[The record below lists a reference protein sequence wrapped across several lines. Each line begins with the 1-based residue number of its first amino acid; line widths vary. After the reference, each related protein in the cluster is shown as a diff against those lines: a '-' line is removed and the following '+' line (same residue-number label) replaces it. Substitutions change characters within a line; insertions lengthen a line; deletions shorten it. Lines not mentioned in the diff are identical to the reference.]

1 MSRFA
6 LAACAAAI
14 FAVAPARAGTLT
26 VYTYDSFVAEW
37 GPGPAIAEAWR
48 QRCGCELEWVAVGD
62 AALLLAR
69 LRLEGDDS
77 PADVV
82 LGLDTNLMAEAR
94 AEGLVQD
101 HGLELPDLS
110 LPIPWDDPAF
120 VPFDWGYF
128 AIVYDSATLARPPA
142 TLAALTSGEE
152 KPQLIVQDPRSSTP
166 GLGLMLWL
174 KAVYGDDA
182 AAAWQRLS
190 ARVLTVTKGWSEA
203 YGLFLAGEAPMV
215 LSYTTSPAYHRMVE
229 DEDRYRA
236 LIFPEGHYMQ
246 VEVAAMAAH
255 SARPH
260 LARDFLAFVLTP
272 AFQDVIPTGNW
283 MYPALAPEE
292 GLPQAFQELPRPSEA
307 LLLDADRVAQH
318 RRAWTQEW
326 LEAMAGP

>member
-1 MSRFA
+1 MLRFA

-14 FAVAPARAGTLT
+14 FAVAPARAETLT

-69 LRLEGDDS
+69 LRLEGDNS

-101 HGLELPDLS
+101 HGLELPELS

-128 AIVYDSATLARPPA
+128 AVVYDSATLARPPA
-142 TLAALTSGEE
+142 TLAALTSGEAE
-152 KPQLIVQDPRSSTP
+152 PQLIVQDPRSSTP

-246 VEVAAMAAH
+246 VEVAALAAH
-255 SARPH
+255 SARPD

-283 MYPALAPEE
+283 MYPALAPQE
-292 GLPQAFQELPRPSEA
+292 GLPQAFRELTRPPRA
-307 LLLDADRVAQH
+307 LLLDADLVAQN

-326 LEAMAGP
+326 LEAMAAP